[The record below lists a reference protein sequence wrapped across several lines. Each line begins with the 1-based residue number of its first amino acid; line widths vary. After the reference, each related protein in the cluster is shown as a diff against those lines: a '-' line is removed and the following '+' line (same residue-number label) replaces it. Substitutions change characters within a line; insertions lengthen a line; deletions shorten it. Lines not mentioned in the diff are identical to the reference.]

1 MFSDGPCYSLGGH
14 QTTPLTNFSH
24 GWSSSRLKLPI
35 IFFRRFRALTVVVL
49 MPCCTRVVVLMPCCT
64 RCSLCVSLVFCTP
77 LGHFFFVLTE
87 TGPLDPFR
95 LIFIGE
101 RLFCHNFQSLEIVE
115 DILYQCAEAF
125 PSLVVKFST
134 SKKTRSLDFTRW
146 GGGKIRKI
154 WKIEKLRE
162 KTK

>member
-1 MFSDGPCYSLGGH
+1 
-14 QTTPLTNFSH
+14 
-24 GWSSSRLKLPI
+24 
-35 IFFRRFRALTVVVL
+35 

-146 GGGKIRKI
+146 GGEKSGKYGKLKNCAKKQNEDLGGKNSPIRKALI
-154 WKIEKLRE
+154 ISTAVPFQRRTSQLVGILI
-162 KTK
+162 